1 MYLLQTQETRTLL
14 VVALVLTFGPLAVMG
29 QEGVRSNRIE
39 RTNVLTIVNPSQI
52 DIPEERA
59 KVLLL
64 TTCRVVAEEFHR
76 NPEDVAMMMTL
87 VLGERDEHYSIDKQ
101 ERMTMY
107 LERWDEAKFVNGVIT
122 SVIQR
127 MAPLHLRNQMFTD
140 ILRRTD
146 QIAPVSA
153 KQLRNPAES
162 VPLPKTDPYST
173 CINEVT
179 AAPCSALTRP
189 PHRP

>member
-1 MYLLQTQETRTLL
+1 
-14 VVALVLTFGPLAVMG
+14 
-29 QEGVRSNRIE
+29 
-39 RTNVLTIVNPSQI
+39 
-52 DIPEERA
+52 
-59 KVLLL
+59 
-64 TTCRVVAEEFHR
+64 
-76 NPEDVAMMMTL
+76 MMTL
-87 VLGERDEHYSIDKQ
+87 VLGERDERYSIDKQ

-153 KQLRNPAES
+153 KQLQNPAQSTSLSTRE
-162 VPLPKTDPYST
+162 PYPT
-173 CINEVT
+173 CINEV
-179 AAPCSALTRP
+179 AATPFSALTRP
-189 PHRP
+189 RHRP